1 MASPHETLN
10 LPQALGDG
18 LVLRLGTPADTE
30 AVAAFNTRILLHEG
44 DPPDILNSWVRDL
57 MSGVHPTTSAA
68 DVVIVEDT
76 DKGQI
81 VSSTLLI
88 PQVWSYEGIPFAV
101 GRPELV
107 ATDPA
112 YRRRGLVRTIFEA
125 IHRLSAAY
133 GHMVQGI
140 TGIPWFYRQFGYE
153 YALPLGG
160 ARDLSIADVPAL
172 KEGEAEPH
180 QVRPATE
187 ADIPDLMHIYRRQTA
202 GKLVTT
208 VIDETRWRYDLTDPA
223 SGSEEK
229 GKFFC
234 ICNNEGG
241 VVGYYSTSS
250 FLWGARMGLRG
261 IGVAEGVSFSAV
273 LPVVLRALKAQGEAY
288 AAKIEQKKVPLTDI
302 RLALGAEHPV
312 YDLFNTKLKPLLRP
326 YGWYIRVADVPAFVR
341 HIAPV
346 LERRL
351 ANSAMCG
358 YSGELLLTFYRGGLR
373 LVFQH
378 GRFTEAGDWR
388 APDTDQNWDGAGFPP
403 LVFLQLLFGYRSL
416 AELRYAFPDC
426 WADDEQALLLDA
438 LFPKQESWVISL
450 G

>member
-1 MASPHETLN
+1 MSLPHESLS
-10 LPQALGDG
+10 LPQALSDG

-30 AVAAFNTRILLHEG
+30 AVAALDTRILLHDN
-44 DPPDILNSWVRDL
+44 DPPDIINSWVSDL

-76 DKGQI
+76 NTGQI

-88 PQVWSYEGIPFAV
+88 PQVWSYEDIPFPV

-107 ATDPA
+107 VTDPA
-112 YRRRGLVRTIFEA
+112 YRRRGLVRAIFET

-153 YALPLGG
+153 YALALGG

-172 KEGEAEPH
+172 KEGEVEPY

-208 VIDETRWRYDLTDPA
+208 VIDETRWRYDLAGPT
-223 SGSEEK
+223 SGSLEK
-229 GKFFC
+229 GRFFC

-241 VVGYYSTSS
+241 VVGYYMIPA
-250 FLWGARMGLRG
+250 FLWGSRMGLRG
-261 IGVAEGVSFSAV
+261 LGTAEGVSLAAV
-273 LPVVLRALKAQGEAY
+273 LPTVLRALKAEGEAY
-288 AAKIEQKKVPLTDI
+288 AAKIEQKKVDLTDI
-302 RLALGAEHPV
+302 RLAFGAEHSI
-312 YDLFNTKLKPLLRP
+312 YELLDQRLKPLMPP
-326 YGWYIRVADVPAFVR
+326 YGWYIRVADVPGFVR
-341 HIAPV
+341 HIASV

-351 ANSAMCG
+351 AHSAMSG
-358 YSGELLLTFYRGGLR
+358 YNGELLLTFYRGGLR
-373 LVFQH
+373 LVFQQ
-378 GRFTEAGDWR
+378 GQLTEAADWQEP
-388 APDTDQNWDGAGFPP
+388 APNQNWDGAGFPP
-403 LVFLQLLFGYRSL
+403 LVFLQLLFGHRSL
-416 AELRYAFPDC
+416 AELRYTFPDC
-426 WADDEQALLLDA
+426 WADDEPALLLDA
-438 LFPKQESWVISL
+438 LFPKQESWVIPL